1 MSHSTIRLGQKMNF
15 TIKDD
20 KYEHI
25 GLTPMVLNVDLE
37 QNPNKTG
44 GTKYKSCT
52 GTYSIN
58 CKADAISTVQAC
70 VGLNPDGK
78 FGPKTEAKLK
88 ELGYTS
94 FKDADV
100 TTICSKVKGE
110 VKTPEP
116 EVSGEDVA
124 INTTDTNF

>member
-44 GTKYKSCT
+44 GLRRKTKKIR
-52 GTYSIN
+52 IN
-58 CKADAISTVQAC
+58 KPV
-70 VGLNPDGK
+70 
-78 FGPKTEAKLK
+78 AKQNK
-88 ELGYTS
+88 
-94 FKDADV
+94 
-100 TTICSKVKGE
+100 
-110 VKTPEP
+110 
-116 EVSGEDVA
+116 
-124 INTTDTNF
+124 